1 MAVLRSKTAN
11 NSHKIPLFFRATNHQ
26 PPRISAEDE
35 MLVADKSLQKTAK
48 TARPAARP
56 SIGCGRRELDRRLRE
71 YCATRT
77 ALEVETG

>member
-1 MAVLRSKTAN
+1 
-11 NSHKIPLFFRATNHQ
+11 
-26 PPRISAEDE
+26 